1 MTIWFATRT
10 KSMQFSQSFQLHFR
24 YLHTLAITENYI
36 IVPETSY
43 VRNICMRKTP
53 DSPGYKYV
61 DYDENLNGRFIIVN
75 KTDPEDF
82 DVIEA
87 DHHFFITHLFNAF
100 EDDDGLIHVDVLKY
114 ENADI
119 YTKNSLVLN
128 AIFEEN
134 DLSNEI
140 TRYSIDLENEQVN
153 SEVLVEQEDGYVE
166 FSNINPDKYGQK
178 YRCVRF

>member
-1 MTIWFATRT
+1 
-10 KSMQFSQSFQLHFR
+10 
-24 YLHTLAITENYI
+24 
-36 IVPETSY
+36 
-43 VRNICMRKTP
+43 MRKTP

-178 YRCVRF
+178 YRYVFWGQKFIKICSFPRVFSTIKSFKFSWISYKESKMWQNTSKSIQFS